1 MDDRMIGGS
10 NRMQRKNYK
19 AYFTVEAAVL
29 YPIVLGVI
37 VLMTYLLFFQ
47 YDRCLLE
54 QDMGRAAV
62 RSGSRWMQKKEE
74 LNRQLQEKDMFFDTE
89 KYIAW
94 ESELPVWKLE
104 KNQVTVEQTGRM
116 PYPFSE
122 IAGVPRYWSAKA
134 VFQVK
139 RNNPVEILR
148 NSQRYRWKT
157 EETTESDNK
166 ENTSGAVQ

>member
-1 MDDRMIGGS
+1 MK
-10 NRMQRKNYK
+10 RKYYR

-29 YPIVLGVI
+29 YPVVLGV
-37 VLMTYLLFFQ
+37 VLLMMYLLFFQ

-74 LNRQLQEKDMFFDTE
+74 LNRQLQEKDLLFDAK

-94 ESELPVWKLE
+94 ESGLPTWKLE

-116 PYPFSE
+116 PYPFSAMAE
-122 IAGVPRYWSAKA
+122 LPGYWSAKA
-134 VFQVK
+134 SFQV
-139 RNNPVEILR
+139 NR
-148 NSQRYRWKT
+148 NSPVDAVRIYRKYQERT
-157 EETTESDNK
+157 TGQEE
-166 ENTSGAVQ
+166 ENGTNDTVK

>member
-1 MDDRMIGGS
+1 
-10 NRMQRKNYK
+10 MQRKNYK

-62 RSGSRWMQKKEE
+62 RSGSRWMPKNED
-74 LNRQLQEKDMFFDTE
+74 LTRQLQETDMSFDTE

-94 ESELPVWKLE
+94 ESEMPFW
-104 KNQVTVEQTGRM
+104 NQ
-116 PYPFSE
+116 
-122 IAGVPRYWSAKA
+122 
-134 VFQVK
+134 K
-139 RNNPVEILR
+139 RIR
-148 NSQRYRWKT
+148 
-157 EETTESDNK
+157 
-166 ENTSGAVQ
+166 

>member
-1 MDDRMIGGS
+1 
-10 NRMQRKNYK
+10 MQRKNYK

-116 PYPFSE
+116 PYPFSQVLE
-122 IAGVPRYWSAKA
+122 RKSRISGEEEQSGGDSAKQSE
-134 VFQVK
+134 VSWEDG
-139 RNNPVEILR
+139 RNNRE
-148 NSQRYRWKT
+148 
-157 EETTESDNK
+157 
-166 ENTSGAVQ
+166 

>member
-1 MDDRMIGGS
+1 
-10 NRMQRKNYK
+10 MQRKNYK

-74 LNRQLQEKDMFFDTE
+74 LNRQLQE
-89 KYIAW
+89 
-94 ESELPVWKLE
+94 SELPVWKLE

-122 IAGVPRYWSAKA
+122 IAEVPRYWSAKA
-134 VFQVK
+134 AFQVK

-148 NSQRYRWKT
+148 NSQRYRGKT

>member
-1 MDDRMIGGS
+1 
-10 NRMQRKNYK
+10 
-19 AYFTVEAAVL
+19 
-29 YPIVLGVI
+29 
-37 VLMTYLLFFQ
+37 
-47 YDRCLLE
+47 
-54 QDMGRAAV
+54 MGRAAV

-94 ESELPVWKLE
+94 ESELPAWKLD

-122 IAGVPRYWSAKA
+122 IAEVPRYWSAKA
-134 VFQVK
+134 AFQVK

-148 NSQRYRWKT
+148 NSQRYRGKT

>member
-1 MDDRMIGGS
+1 
-10 NRMQRKNYK
+10 MQRKNYK

-89 KYIAW
+89 KYIAGNRGTDGKNAL
-94 ESELPVWKLE
+94 SVFRNSGSTQVLE
-104 KNQVTVEQTGRM
+104 RKSRISGEEEQSG
-116 PYPFSE
+116 
-122 IAGVPRYWSAKA
+122 GDSAKQSE
-134 VFQVK
+134 VSWEDG
-139 RNNPVEILR
+139 RNNRE
-148 NSQRYRWKT
+148 
-157 EETTESDNK
+157 
-166 ENTSGAVQ
+166 

>member
-1 MDDRMIGGS
+1 MR
-10 NRMQRKNYK
+10 QKNYT

-37 VLMTYLLFFQ
+37 LLMMYLLLFQ

-74 LNRQLQEKDMFFDTE
+74 LNRQLQEKDLFFDTE

-104 KNQVTVEQTGRM
+104 KDQVTVEQTGRM
-116 PYPFSE
+116 PYPFSA
-122 IAGVPRYWSAKA
+122 IAGVPGYWSAKA
-134 VFQVK
+134 SFQVK
-139 RNNPVEILR
+139 RNSPVNTLQNYR
-148 NSQRYRWKT
+148 RYQKVT
-157 EETTESDNK
+157 GNGDKDNT
-166 ENTSGAVQ
+166 NDMVQ

>member
-1 MDDRMIGGS
+1 
-10 NRMQRKNYK
+10 MQRKNYK

-74 LNRQLQEKDMFFDTE
+74 LNRQLQ
-89 KYIAW
+89 
-94 ESELPVWKLE
+94 VKLE
-104 KNQVTVEQTGRM
+104 MNQVTVEQTGRL

-122 IAGVPRYWSAKA
+122 IAEVPRYWSAKA
-134 VFQVK
+134 AFQVK

-148 NSQRYRWKT
+148 NSQRYRGKT

>member
-1 MDDRMIGGS
+1 
-10 NRMQRKNYK
+10 MQRKNYK

-94 ESELPVWKLE
+94 ESELPE
-104 KNQVTVEQTGRM
+104 IGR
-116 PYPFSE
+116 
-122 IAGVPRYWSAKA
+122 AHV
-134 VFQVK
+134 
-139 RNNPVEILR
+139 
-148 NSQRYRWKT
+148 
-157 EETTESDNK
+157 
-166 ENTSGAVQ
+166 

>member
-1 MDDRMIGGS
+1 MR
-10 NRMQRKNYK
+10 QKNYT

-37 VLMTYLLFFQ
+37 LLMMYLLLFQ

-74 LNRQLQEKDMFFDTE
+74 LNRQLQEKDLFFDTE

-104 KNQVTVEQTGRM
+104 KDQVTVEQTGRM
-116 PYPFSE
+116 PYPFSA

-134 VFQVK
+134 SFQVK
-139 RNNPVEILR
+139 RNSPVNTLQNYR
-148 NSQRYRWKT
+148 RYQ
-157 EETTESDNK
+157 EAGNGDEDNT
-166 ENTSGAVQ
+166 NDMVQ

>member
-1 MDDRMIGGS
+1 
-10 NRMQRKNYK
+10 MQRKNYK

-74 LNRQLQEKDMFFDTE
+74 LAQILDCAQREVTLTPELEAVIAKDRE
-89 KYIAW
+89 
-94 ESELPVWKLE
+94 ELAG
-104 KNQVTVEQTGRM
+104 NFCRGCGYCM
-116 PYPFSE
+116 PC
-122 IAGVPRYWSAKA
+122 PRRTSTSSPCAK
-134 VFQVK
+134 
-139 RNNPVEILR
+139 
-148 NSQRYRWKT
+148 S
-157 EETTESDNK
+157 
-166 ENTSGAVQ
+166 

>member
-1 MDDRMIGGS
+1 MR
-10 NRMQRKNYK
+10 QKEYK

-29 YPIVLGVI
+29 FPMVLGV
-37 VLMTYLLFFQ
+37 VMLMVYLLFFQ
-47 YDRCLLE
+47 YNRCLLE

-74 LNRQLQEKDMFFDTE
+74 LNRQLQEKDLFFDTE

-116 PYPFSE
+116 PYPFS
-122 IAGVPRYWSAKA
+122 AVTGLPGYWSAKA
-134 VFQVK
+134 SYQVK
-139 RNNPVEILR
+139 RDSPVNIVR
-148 NSQRYRWKT
+148 NYKRY
-157 EETTESDNK
+157 EETTKDNDK
-166 ENTSGAVQ
+166 SNTNDTRQ

>member
-1 MDDRMIGGS
+1 
-10 NRMQRKNYK
+10 MQRKNYK

-37 VLMTYLLFFQ
+37 VL
-47 YDRCLLE
+47 
-54 QDMGRAAV
+54 
-62 RSGSRWMQKKEE
+62 KKEE

-122 IAGVPRYWSAKA
+122 IAEVPRYWSAKA
-134 VFQVK
+134 AFQVK

-148 NSQRYRWKT
+148 NSQRYRGKT

-166 ENTSGAVQ
+166 ENTSGVVQ

>member
-1 MDDRMIGGS
+1 
-10 NRMQRKNYK
+10 MQRKNYK

-47 YDRCLLE
+47 YDRGLLE

-94 ESELPVWKLE
+94 ESELRVWKLE
-104 KNQVTVEQTGRM
+104 SGSTQVLERKSRISGEEEQSG
-116 PYPFSE
+116 
-122 IAGVPRYWSAKA
+122 GDSAKQSE
-134 VFQVK
+134 VSWEDG
-139 RNNPVEILR
+139 RNNRE
-148 NSQRYRWKT
+148 
-157 EETTESDNK
+157 
-166 ENTSGAVQ
+166 

>member
-1 MDDRMIGGS
+1 
-10 NRMQRKNYK
+10 MQRKNYK

-74 LNRQLQEKDMFFDTE
+74 LNRQLQEKDMFFTRRN
-89 KYIAW
+89 I
-94 ESELPVWKLE
+94 LPGRVNCRSGNWK
-104 KNQVTVEQTGRM
+104 R
-116 PYPFSE
+116 
-122 IAGVPRYWSAKA
+122 IR
-134 VFQVK
+134 
-139 RNNPVEILR
+139 
-148 NSQRYRWKT
+148 
-157 EETTESDNK
+157 
-166 ENTSGAVQ
+166 

>member
-1 MDDRMIGGS
+1 
-10 NRMQRKNYK
+10 MQRKNYK

-74 LNRQLQEKDMFFDTE
+74 LNRQLQEKDMFLTRRN
-89 KYIAW
+89 I
-94 ESELPVWKLE
+94 LPGRVNCRSGNWK
-104 KNQVTVEQTGRM
+104 R
-116 PYPFSE
+116 
-122 IAGVPRYWSAKA
+122 IR
-134 VFQVK
+134 
-139 RNNPVEILR
+139 
-148 NSQRYRWKT
+148 
-157 EETTESDNK
+157 
-166 ENTSGAVQ
+166 

>member
-1 MDDRMIGGS
+1 
-10 NRMQRKNYK
+10 MQRKNYK

-104 KNQVTVEQTGRM
+104 KNQVTVEHGKNALSVFRNSGSTQVLERKSRISGEEEQ
-116 PYPFSE
+116 S
-122 IAGVPRYWSAKA
+122 GGDSAKQSE
-134 VFQVK
+134 VSWEDG
-139 RNNPVEILR
+139 RNNRE
-148 NSQRYRWKT
+148 
-157 EETTESDNK
+157 
-166 ENTSGAVQ
+166 

>member
-1 MDDRMIGGS
+1 
-10 NRMQRKNYK
+10 MQRKNYK

-94 ESELPVWKLE
+94 ESELLVWKLE

-122 IAGVPRYWSAKA
+122 IAEVPRYWSAKA
-134 VFQVK
+134 AFQVK

-148 NSQRYRWKT
+148 NSQRYRGKT

>member
-1 MDDRMIGGS
+1 
-10 NRMQRKNYK
+10 MQRKNYK

-94 ESELPVWKLE
+94 ESEESGNRGTDGKNALSVFRNSGSTQVLE
-104 KNQVTVEQTGRM
+104 RKSRISGEEEQSG
-116 PYPFSE
+116 
-122 IAGVPRYWSAKA
+122 GDSAKQSE
-134 VFQVK
+134 VSWEDG
-139 RNNPVEILR
+139 RNNRE
-148 NSQRYRWKT
+148 
-157 EETTESDNK
+157 
-166 ENTSGAVQ
+166 

>member
-1 MDDRMIGGS
+1 MR
-10 NRMQRKNYK
+10 QKNYT

-37 VLMTYLLFFQ
+37 LLMMYLLLFQ

-74 LNRQLQEKDMFFDTE
+74 LNRQLQEKDLFFDTE

-104 KNQVTVEQTGRM
+104 KDQVTVEQTGRM
-116 PYPFSE
+116 PYPFSA

-134 VFQVK
+134 SFQVK
-139 RNNPVEILR
+139 RNSPVNTLQNYR
-148 NSQRYRWKT
+148 RYQ
-157 EETTESDNK
+157 ETGNGDEDNT
-166 ENTSGAVQ
+166 NDMVQ

>member
-1 MDDRMIGGS
+1 
-10 NRMQRKNYK
+10 MQRKNYK

-47 YDRCLLE
+47 YDRCL
-54 QDMGRAAV
+54 
-62 RSGSRWMQKKEE
+62 
-74 LNRQLQEKDMFFDTE
+74 FDTE

-122 IAGVPRYWSAKA
+122 IAEVPRYWSAKA
-134 VFQVK
+134 AFQVK

-148 NSQRYRWKT
+148 NSQRYRGKT
-157 EETTESDNK
+157 EETIESDNK